1 MSSQNT
7 NIDTYFHM
15 QSFVSRLVFCIQD
28 IRTPFFTDLRPGL
41 RAIEV
46 IAAAILDSTKAE
58 FFFEFA
64 VMW

>member
-1 MSSQNT
+1 
-7 NIDTYFHM
+7 M

-41 RAIEV
+41 RAIKV